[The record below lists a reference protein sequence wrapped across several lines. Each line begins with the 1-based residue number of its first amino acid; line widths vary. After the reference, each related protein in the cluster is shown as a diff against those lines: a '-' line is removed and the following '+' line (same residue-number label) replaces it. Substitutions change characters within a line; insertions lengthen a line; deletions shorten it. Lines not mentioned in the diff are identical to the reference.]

1 MHLDL
6 ASLRSVRAFASAFL
20 REEPHLHLLINNAG
34 VSAGG
39 TTEDGFSLVFQVN
52 HLGHFLLTE
61 LLLERLRSC
70 APSRV
75 VIVASSAHR
84 AARLRLDALG
94 SPSPGPLGPFQDYC
108 DSKLANV
115 LHARELAAHLR
126 GTGVTCYAV
135 HPGGCCGSDVKQYV
149 YGGWAWA
156 WWCITDTQRLSL
168 EVMTILCRCENIET
182 SEGVPL
188 YVTGVA
194 QVKIMTEKELLAV
207 ACEQFLGK
215 NVQDVKNVVLQTLE
229 GHLRSILGTLTVEQI
244 YQDRDQF
251 AKLVREVAAPDVG
264 RMGIEILSFTI
275 KDVYDKVDY
284 LSSLGKTQTAAVRRD
299 ADIGVAEAERDAGI
313 REAQCK
319 KEMLDVK
326 FMADT
331 KIAESRRAFELQKA
345 AFSEEV
351 NIKTAEAQLAYEL
364 QSAREQQKIRQEE
377 IEIEV
382 VQRKKQID
390 VEEKEIIRMEKELIA
405 TVKRPAEAEAYRIQQ
420 IAEGEKVKQVLLAQ
434 AEAEKIRKI
443 GEAEA
448 FVIEAIGMAEAERMK
463 LKAEALQQY
472 GEAAQLA
479 LVLDALPEIAAK
491 VAAPLSKVD
500 EIVILGGESNSTMS
514 EVNRLLAEIPASVRA
529 LTGVDLTKI
538 PLIQKATGAQA

>member
-1 MHLDL
+1 
-6 ASLRSVRAFASAFL
+6 A
-20 REEPHLHLLINNAG
+20 
-34 VSAGG
+34 
-39 TTEDGFSLVFQVN
+39 
-52 HLGHFLLTE
+52 
-61 LLLERLRSC
+61 
-70 APSRV
+70 
-75 VIVASSAHR
+75 
-84 AARLRLDALG
+84 
-94 SPSPGPLGPFQDYC
+94 
-108 DSKLANV
+108 
-115 LHARELAAHLR
+115 
-126 GTGVTCYAV
+126 
-135 HPGGCCGSDVKQYV
+135 GGCCGSDVKQYV

-156 WWCITDTQRLSL
+156 WWCITDTQRISL
-168 EVMTILCRCENIET
+168 EIMTLQPRCEDVET
-182 SEGVPL
+182 AEGVAL
-188 YVTGVA
+188 TVTGVA

-313 REAQCK
+313 REAECK

-331 KIAESRRAFELQKA
+331 KIADSRRAFELQKA

-405 TVKRPAEAEAYRIQQ
+405 TVKRPAEDRQ
-420 IAEGEKVKQVLLAQ
+420 IAEGEKVKQVLMAQ

-463 LKAEALQQY
+463 LKAEALKQY

-479 LVLDALPEIAAK
+479 LVLDALPE
-491 VAAPLSKVD
+491 VRREQLS
-500 EIVILGGESNSTMS
+500 
-514 EVNRLLAEIPASVRA
+514 P
-529 LTGVDLTKI
+529 
-538 PLIQKATGAQA
+538 

>member
-1 MHLDL
+1 
-6 ASLRSVRAFASAFL
+6 
-20 REEPHLHLLINNAG
+20 
-34 VSAGG
+34 
-39 TTEDGFSLVFQVN
+39 
-52 HLGHFLLTE
+52 
-61 LLLERLRSC
+61 
-70 APSRV
+70 
-75 VIVASSAHR
+75 
-84 AARLRLDALG
+84 
-94 SPSPGPLGPFQDYC
+94 
-108 DSKLANV
+108 
-115 LHARELAAHLR
+115 
-126 GTGVTCYAV
+126 
-135 HPGGCCGSDVKQYV
+135 
-149 YGGWAWA
+149 
-156 WWCITDTQRLSL
+156 
-168 EVMTILCRCENIET
+168 MTILCRCENIET
-182 SEGVPL
+182 LEGVPL

-264 RMGIEILSFTI
+264 RMGPDVGRMGIEILSFTI

-284 LSSLGKTQTAAVRRD
+284 LSSLGKTQTAAVQRD

-313 REAQCK
+313 REAECK

-326 FMADT
+326 FIADT
-331 KIAESRRAFELQKA
+331 KIADSRRAFELQKA

-434 AEAEKIRKI
+434 AEADKIRKI

-500 EIVILGGESNSTMS
+500 EIVVLSGESSGATS
-514 EVNRLLAEIPASVRA
+514 ELNRLLAEIPASVRA
-529 LTGVDLTKI
+529 ITGVDLTKI
-538 PLIQKATGAQA
+538 PLIQKVTGTQA

>member
-1 MHLDL
+1 
-6 ASLRSVRAFASAFL
+6 A
-20 REEPHLHLLINNAG
+20 
-34 VSAGG
+34 
-39 TTEDGFSLVFQVN
+39 
-52 HLGHFLLTE
+52 
-61 LLLERLRSC
+61 
-70 APSRV
+70 
-75 VIVASSAHR
+75 
-84 AARLRLDALG
+84 
-94 SPSPGPLGPFQDYC
+94 
-108 DSKLANV
+108 
-115 LHARELAAHLR
+115 
-126 GTGVTCYAV
+126 
-135 HPGGCCGSDVKQYV
+135 GGCCGSDVKQYV

-156 WWCITDTQRLSL
+156 WWCITDTQRISL
-168 EVMTILCRCENIET
+168 EIMTLQPRCEDVET
-182 SEGVPL
+182 AEGVAL
-188 YVTGVA
+188 TVTGVA

-229 GHLRSILGTLTVEQI
+229 GHLRSILGTSSRRALCYGAPSSAVEAAQ
-244 YQDRDQF
+244 QSSELQQEGS
-251 AKLVREVAAPDVG
+251 KTESLVWSGCD
-264 RMGIEILSFTI
+264 LSSPLQ
-275 KDVYDKVDY
+275 DVYDKVDY

-313 REAQCK
+313 REAECK

-331 KIAESRRAFELQKA
+331 KIADSRRAFELQKA
-345 AFSEEV
+345 AFTEEV

-420 IAEGEKVKQVLLAQ
+420 IAEGEKVKQVLIAQ

-500 EIVILGGESNSTMS
+500 EIIILSGESSNTTS

-529 LTGVDLTKI
+529 ITGVDLTKV
-538 PLIQKATGAQA
+538 

>member
-1 MHLDL
+1 
-6 ASLRSVRAFASAFL
+6 R
-20 REEPHLHLLINNAG
+20 I
-34 VSAGG
+34 
-39 TTEDGFSLVFQVN
+39 
-52 HLGHFLLTE
+52 
-61 LLLERLRSC
+61 
-70 APSRV
+70 
-75 VIVASSAHR
+75 
-84 AARLRLDALG
+84 
-94 SPSPGPLGPFQDYC
+94 
-108 DSKLANV
+108 
-115 LHARELAAHLR
+115 
-126 GTGVTCYAV
+126 
-135 HPGGCCGSDVKQYV
+135 
-149 YGGWAWA
+149 
-156 WWCITDTQRLSL
+156 SL
-168 EVMTILCRCENIET
+168 EIMTLQPRCEDVET
-182 SEGVPL
+182 AEGVAL
-188 YVTGVA
+188 TVTGVA

-229 GHLRSILGTLTVEQI
+229 GHLRSILVSMT
-244 YQDRDQF
+244 
-251 AKLVREVAAPDVG
+251 AAAACPVSRQLGKEHPVSCLCKHGSARGDG
-264 RMGIEILSFTI
+264 CDLSSPLQ
-275 KDVYDKVDY
+275 DVYDKVDY

-313 REAQCK
+313 REAECK

-331 KIAESRRAFELQKA
+331 KIADSRRAFELQKA

-472 GEAAQLA
+472 GDAAQLA

-500 EIVILGGESNSTMS
+500 EIVVLSGENSNTTS

-529 LTGVDLTKI
+529 ITGVDLTKV
-538 PLIQKATGAQA
+538 

>member
-1 MHLDL
+1 
-6 ASLRSVRAFASAFL
+6 R
-20 REEPHLHLLINNAG
+20 I
-34 VSAGG
+34 
-39 TTEDGFSLVFQVN
+39 
-52 HLGHFLLTE
+52 
-61 LLLERLRSC
+61 
-70 APSRV
+70 
-75 VIVASSAHR
+75 
-84 AARLRLDALG
+84 
-94 SPSPGPLGPFQDYC
+94 
-108 DSKLANV
+108 
-115 LHARELAAHLR
+115 
-126 GTGVTCYAV
+126 
-135 HPGGCCGSDVKQYV
+135 
-149 YGGWAWA
+149 
-156 WWCITDTQRLSL
+156 SL
-168 EVMTILCRCENIET
+168 EIMTLQPRCEDVET
-182 SEGVPL
+182 AEGVAL
-188 YVTGVA
+188 TVTGVA

-215 NVQDVKNVVLQTLE
+215 SVQDVKNVVLQTLE
-229 GHLRSILGTLTVEQI
+229 GHLRSILGAEG
-244 YQDRDQF
+244 
-251 AKLVREVAAPDVG
+251 LVPLKVG
-264 RMGIEILSFTI
+264 CDLSSPLQ
-275 KDVYDKVDY
+275 DVYDKVDY

-313 REAQCK
+313 REAECK

-331 KIAESRRAFELQKA
+331 KIADSKRAFELQKA
-345 AFSEEV
+345 AFNEEV

-390 VEEKEIIRMEKELIA
+390 VEEKEIIRKEKELIA

-420 IAEGEKVKQVLLAQ
+420 IAEGEKVKQVLIAQ

-448 FVIEAIGMAEAERMK
+448 YVIEAIGMAEAERMK
-463 LKAEALQQY
+463 LKAQALQQY

-491 VAAPLSKVD
+491 VAAPLSKID
-500 EIVILGGESNSTMS
+500 EIVILSGESGNTMS

-529 LTGVDLTKI
+529 ITGVDLTKV
-538 PLIQKATGAQA
+538 